1 MAIEGVPQASYGG
14 AETLASLKHTDKR
27 NTPEALRET
36 ARQFESLFTR
46 MLLKTMRETTF
57 DDTMTGKEEGF
68 YRDMFDDQLAIELSK
83 GKGMGLADVLVQQL
97 QRAGLAPEETEQA
110 DGGFGFAPKVGA
122 PNAPE
127 AASAPTAAATSAVPF
142 RSASREDFV
151 KQLMP
156 YAEAAGAELGVD
168 PKTLIAHAALETGWG
183 KHFPADAAG
192 RSSQN
197 LFGIKATGAWS
208 GASVGSRTLEFS
220 GGVAQQ
226 RTEQF
231 RAYGS
236 AGDSFKDYV
245 ALIRDNPRYNAAK
258 GTGADAAAFGR
269 ALQQG
274 GYATDPDYA
283 AKLARVA
290 QQVGDVPTDNV
301 LKITPRV
308 PITNHDE
315 PASRDTTLNLEI

>member
-1 MAIEGVPQASYGG
+1 MPIEGVPKASYGG
-14 AETLASLKHTDKR
+14 AETLASLKHTDKK

-46 MLLKTMRETTF
+46 MLLKTMRETSF
-57 DDTMTGKEEGF
+57 DDTMTSKDEGF

-110 DGGFGFAPKVGA
+110 GGGFGFAPKPGA
-122 PNAPE
+122 TGATTSNA
-127 AASAPTAAATSAVPF
+127 TAATSAVPF
-142 RSASREDFV
+142 RSNSREDFV
-151 KQLMP
+151 QQLWP
-156 YAEAAGAELGVD
+156 HAEAAGAELGVD

-183 KHFPADAAG
+183 KHFPADGAG

-208 GASVGSRTLEFS
+208 GASVGSRTLEFA
-220 GGVAQQ
+220 GGVPQQ

-236 AGDSFKDYV
+236 AADSFKDYV
-245 ALIRDNPRYNAAK
+245 ALIRDNPRYSAAK
-258 GTGADAAAFGR
+258 GTGSDAAAFGR
-269 ALQQG
+269 ALQEG
-274 GYATDPDYA
+274 GYATDPEYA

-290 QQVGDVPTDNV
+290 NQVGNVPTDSV

-308 PITNHDE
+308 PITGNDE
-315 PASRDTTLNLEI
+315 PASRDATLNLET